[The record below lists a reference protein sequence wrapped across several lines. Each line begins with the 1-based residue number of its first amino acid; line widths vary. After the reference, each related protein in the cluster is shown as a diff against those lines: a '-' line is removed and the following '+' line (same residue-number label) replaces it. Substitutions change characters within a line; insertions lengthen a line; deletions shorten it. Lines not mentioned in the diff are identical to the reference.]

1 MKPKDHNIV
10 AKTPIR
16 PKAHNRMARWLLG
29 CFLVWLL
36 GVSVKSP
43 VYAQDRSPEDEL
55 KDAINSYEYGDL
67 AKAIKQ
73 LRALL
78 FPRPGKLRT
87 RAQRAQASRYLGFAY
102 FSDRK
107 RFPTTDPRRKA
118 YLTQARRFLEEYILF
133 NPFLQSLDPAYYPPD
148 LVRFY
153 TQLRQDVL
161 RERPFL
167 LRRTPEKNIQ
177 NQVLVLRVTR
187 QIKQAN
193 PFLIPL
199 PFGVPQFENGHLLKA
214 SLIAG
219 GSVVALAM
227 NVASFL
233 VVDAMVIKSG
243 PGAGQF
249 RSSADA
255 NAAFAWQIVQF
266 SAIGI
271 FGALWVY
278 GIVDGAVFYQSQRVS
293 VLPELPKVDPSL
305 FRASFRQPFP

>member
-1 MKPKDHNIV
+1 MTPRSCNI
-10 AKTPIR
+10 A
-16 PKAHNRMARWLLG
+16 AFWLLG
-29 CFLVWLL
+29 LAVAWLF
-36 GVSVKSP
+36 GYP
-43 VYAQDRSPEDEL
+43 VTSTAYAQDRSPEDEL

-87 RAQRAQASRYLGFAY
+87 RAQRAQANRYLGFAY

-107 RFPTTDPRRKA
+107 RFPPKDARRKT
-118 YLTQARRFLEEYILF
+118 YLKQARRFLEEYILF

-153 TQLRQDVL
+153 AQLRQEVL
-161 RERPFL
+161 RDRPFL
-167 LRRTPEKNIQ
+167 LRRTPEKSVQ

-187 QIKQAN
+187 NLKTGN
-193 PFLIPL
+193 PFLIPI
-199 PFGVPQFENGHLLKA
+199 PFGAPQFSNGHLLKA

-219 GSVVALAM
+219 GSVVALTM

-266 SAIGI
+266 SALGI

-278 GIVDGAVFYQSQRVS
+278 GIVDGAVYYQSERVT
-293 VLPELPKVDPSL
+293 VLPDLPKVDPSL
-305 FRASFRQPFP
+305 FRAGFRQDFP